1 MLGQPWSAQVELPV
15 VNTGR
20 GQSSGDLV
28 TGTRGWS
35 LSLIGC
41 LTIISR
47 QPQGTVKSARVGNI
61 PDWRDSGKNDSIRMR
76 REASHNSSFPVKSS
90 PTITGLVAGRLYSG
104 RGTWP
109 STAAAWPG
117 VGGLSP
123 VAGAQLDGG

>member
-1 MLGQPWSAQVELPV
+1 MCVIIINQPEIAQSGSSDWCLAESWSAQAELPV

-41 LTIISR
+41 LTTISR

-76 REASHNSSFPVKSS
+76 RE
-90 PTITGLVAGRLYSG
+90 
-104 RGTWP
+104 
-109 STAAAWPG
+109 PG
-117 VGGLSP
+117 VPQQQLSR
-123 VAGAQLDGG
+123 